1 MLAGLAA
8 FWAGLPKWARDAL
21 MIAGVVLGVIFLGRQ
36 YIKAKENAAVARNNA
51 KRDKEAA
58 EVESEVISNITDNSN
73 ELLRESDAVRS
84 LDAVR
89 QLPDGTQS
97 LPDYHYRD

>member
-1 MLAGLAA
+1 MTLTAIWTLLKRVPGWVWLALAGLAFGFA
-8 FWAGLPKWARDAL
+8 Y
-21 MIAGVVLGVIFLGRQ
+21 VQ
-36 YIKAKENAAVARNNA
+36 SEKAKAVKLNNM

-58 EVESEVISNITDNSN
+58 EVESEVISNIADNSN